1 MNTKE
6 TDKTINRLRE
16 EIDAKYQK
24 KKDLAD
30 IVEVDASVISRLL
43 GNGKYNAETR
53 KKLVKAG
60 IDMDY
65 VETGVRKTAALNE
78 ERVIYKPEDIPN
90 NGVKQPAFESNV
102 VKGLHKLELITIPLF
117 LSPAANAGRGIDF
130 MDRQNIGT
138 MLIPN
143 ILVRADRESYGVYT
157 SGDSMQD
164 AGITDGCQLVVEVT
178 TDEAELNGEVV
189 VATINGLTVVK
200 RFILERG
207 KRIFRSE
214 GANGSHYD
222 DIVIHHDTMYQIHG
236 LVAATFNTSFRKGK
250 RR

>member
-1 MNTKE
+1 MQLK
-6 TDKTINRLRE
+6 DSISHRINE
-16 EIDAKYQK
+16 EVKSKYKLKQ
-24 KKDLAD
+24 DLAD
-30 IVEVDASVISRLL
+30 KLGISPPQLSRILST
-43 GNGKYNAETR
+43 GNYSADTR
-53 KKLVKAG
+53 KNLVSAG

-78 ERVIYKPEDIPN
+78 ERVIYKPDDVPN
-90 NGVKQPAFESNV
+90 NGVKQPTFESNV
-102 VKGLHKLELITIPLF
+102 VKGLHRLELITIPLF

-130 MDRQNIGT
+130 MDRQNLGT

-143 ILVRADRESYGVYT
+143 ILVRADRECYGVYT

-164 AGITDGCQLVVEVT
+164 AGITDGSQLVVEVT